1 MAKQQDEA
9 QVLDK
14 FRQLGPKGLAGL
26 PNEAV
31 RKLMAALFSDDS
43 VWDNTDVGIDYHG
56 KKISLPDDPER
67 MPIPKAVEALQRIMK
82 DQEQEFQVREVIDA
96 FPTDGAVA
104 FLKAMVKIYGFASP
118 QTVVDFWGAHPP
130 TMLTIKTGHR
140 IEDVM
145 QVPMGRFLLPGVDNP
160 IDTGMGP
167 IGPGGNMV
175 YYVQSKVKKKDQDRL
190 LKIVHEAR
198 RIVRDESI
206 YRGKPLRFAV
216 NDDGS
221 INMASPPQFMDVS
234 DIGPEDVIFD
244 DVVTAQIETSIM
256 TPIKRMG
263 ACKQAGIPPRRSVLL
278 EGPYGCGKSLTARL
292 AARTAE
298 LNGWTFVLLDK
309 VQGLK
314 SALEFANR
322 YAPAVVFAEDIDRI
336 AQDRTEEAN
345 DLINIIQ
352 GVVTVNTNVLTVLTT
367 NFVEKLNRAI
377 LRPGRLDAIIRIE
390 APSAETVER
399 LIRHYAGPLLEAGAD
414 LKAVGEEMQKQ
425 IPASIREAVERSK
438 LTMISRGADQ
448 INGNDLYV
456 AAHSM
461 KNHLA
466 LLNDDSGAKPSA
478 GDKLAAAFREV
489 VNVDTGPLEQAAYGV
504 IGSVAADGGT
514 TRNYIGMKTDELLG
528 VANEVLE
535 RVKNIRSR

>member
-9 QVLDK
+9 QTLER
-14 FRQLGPKGLAGL
+14 FRQLGPKGLAEL

-31 RKLMAALFSDDS
+31 RKLMAALFNDNS
-43 VWDNTDVGIDYHG
+43 VWDNTDVGIDYRG
-56 KKISLPDDPER
+56 KKITLPDDPER
-67 MPIPKAVEALQRIMK
+67 MPIPKAVEALNRIMK

-104 FLKAMVKIYGFASP
+104 FLKAMVKIYGFTSP
-118 QTVVDFWGAHPP
+118 QTVYDFWGAHPP
-130 TMLTIKTGHR
+130 TMLTIKTGHH

-145 QVPMGRFLLPGVDNP
+145 QVPMGRFVLPGVDNP
-160 IDTGMGP
+160 IDTGMAP
-167 IGPGGNMV
+167 IGPSGSLV
-175 YYVQSKVKKKDQDRL
+175 YFVQSKVKKKDQDRL
-190 LKIVHEAR
+190 LKIVNEAR
-198 RIVRDESI
+198 RIVRSESI
-206 YRGKPLRFAV
+206 YQGKPLRFAV

-221 INMASPPQFMDVS
+221 INMGNPPEFMNVS
-234 DIGPEDVIFD
+234 GIGPQDVIFD
-244 DVVTAQIETSIM
+244 DIVTAQIETSIM
-256 TPIKRMG
+256 TPIKRMA
-263 ACKQAGIPPRRSVLL
+263 ACRQAGIPPRRSVLL

-292 AARTAE
+292 AARIAE
-298 LNGWTFVLLDK
+298 LHGWTFVLLDK

-336 AQDRTEEAN
+336 AQERTEEAN

-367 NFVEKLNRAI
+367 NFVEKLNKAI

-390 APSAETVER
+390 APGPETVER

-414 LKAVGEEMQKQ
+414 LKPVGVEMQKQ

-448 INGNDLYV
+448 INGDDLYV

-461 KNHLA
+461 KNHLD
-466 LLNDDSGAKPSA
+466 LLNDGGGAQPSA

-489 VNVDTGPLEQAAYGV
+489 VNVDTGPLESAAYGL
-504 IGSVAADGGT
+504 IGAVGEDGGS
-514 TRNYIGMKTDELLG
+514 TRRFVDLKGDEVLG
-528 VANEVLE
+528 VVNEVLE
-535 RVKNIRSR
+535 RVKNRR